1 MARDA
6 TVTRERLLR
15 AGERL
20 FAERGIDGVTVREIN
35 QLAGQR
41 NSSALHYHFG
51 SREGLLNEIRAQ
63 HRDPIEARR
72 VVMLDALEREQ
83 RTDDLRAL
91 VETIVYPFAAELATE
106 SGRDYLRILPQL
118 TGRLRMPVGKIPQSF
133 GPHGIRRT
141 VRYAHRCLP
150 EFETTVREE
159 RLAVVMEFATNMIA
173 RRAQEIELG
182 LAFRFPEERFISNLV
197 DMAVGS
203 LVAPV
208 NTSPRPSP
216 R

>member
-51 SREGLLNEIRAQ
+51 SREGLLNEIRAR
-63 HRDPIEARR
+63 HREPIEVRR
-72 VVMLDALEREQ
+72 IAMLDALEREQ

-91 VETIVYPFAAELATE
+91 VESIVYPFATELATE
-106 SGRDYLRILPQL
+106 SGRDYLRILPQV
-118 TGRLRMPVGKIPQSF
+118 TGRLRVPVGTLPSTF

-141 VRYAHRCLP
+141 LRYAHRCLP
-150 EFETTVREE
+150 ELDRVLREE
-159 RLAVVMEFATNMIA
+159 RLAVATEFATNMIA

-197 DMAVGS
+197 DMSVGS